1 MAKLFKRICQAS
13 RSYRRRYGQVRGF
26 LLWFHLH
33 RHLWVHRGVLH
44 KMHVPCL
51 KYPIFLRAQTSD
63 VIVFN
68 QIFID
73 GELDFEVPN
82 LPSSIVDAG
91 ANIGLASVYFASRF
105 PNARIIALE
114 VEKSNFE
121 LLTRNTSLY
130 PNITC
135 LQKALWSGQKQLS
148 IVNPTDEP
156 WTFRVSEAVSEN
168 AALSVMSIGVT
179 DMMQEFDHQQ
189 IDLLKIDI
197 EGAEREIFQNGM
209 DHWIDRVGMIA
220 VELHDR
226 IVPGCKK
233 ALEDGLSGRNYR
245 MLASGEYTIVNL
257 ASS

>member
-1 MAKLFKRICQAS
+1 MAKLFQRICQAS
-13 RSYRRRYGQVRGF
+13 KSYRSRYGQIQGF
-26 LLWFHLH
+26 LLWFNLH
-33 RHLWVHRGVLH
+33 RHLWLRRGLLH
-44 KMHVPCL
+44 KIHVPCL
-51 KYPIFLRAQTSD
+51 KHPIFLRAQTSD

-73 GELDFEVPN
+73 AELDFKVHK

-105 PNARIIALE
+105 PDARIVALE
-114 VEKSNFE
+114 MEQSNFE
-121 LLTRNTSLY
+121 LLKRNTKPY

-156 WTFRVSEAVSEN
+156 WAFRVSEAVSGN
-168 AALSVMSIGVT
+168 AALSVMSLGVT
-179 DMMQEFDHQQ
+179 DMIKEFAHQQ

-197 EGAEREIFQNGM
+197 EGAEKEIFQNGM

-233 ALEDGLSGRNYR
+233 ALEDGLSGRDYR
-245 MLASGEYTIVNL
+245 MLASGEYTIVDL
-257 ASS
+257 ASI

>member
-1 MAKLFKRICQAS
+1 
-13 RSYRRRYGQVRGF
+13 
-26 LLWFHLH
+26 
-33 RHLWVHRGVLH
+33 VLH
-44 KMHVPCL
+44 KVHVPRL
-51 KYPIFLRAQTSD
+51 KHPIFLRAKTSD

-73 GELDFEVPN
+73 AELDFEVRN
-82 LPSSIVDAG
+82 QPSRIVDAG

-105 PNARIIALE
+105 PNARIVALE
-114 VEKSNFE
+114 VEQANFE
-121 LLTRNTSLY
+121 LLKRNTEHY

-156 WTFRVSEAVSEN
+156 WAFRVSEAVSGIET
-168 AALSVMSIGVT
+168 LSVMSLGVS

-197 EGAEREIFQNGM
+197 EGAEKEIFQNGM
-209 DHWIDRVGMIA
+209 DHWIGRVGMIA

-233 ALEDGLSGRNYR
+233 ALEDGLSGRDYR
-245 MLASGEYTIVNL
+245 MLVSGEYTIVDL
-257 ASS
+257 TSY

>member
-1 MAKLFKRICQAS
+1 
-13 RSYRRRYGQVRGF
+13 
-26 LLWFHLH
+26 
-33 RHLWVHRGVLH
+33 
-44 KMHVPCL
+44 MH
-51 KYPIFLRAQTSD
+51 
-63 VIVFN
+63 
-68 QIFID
+68 
-73 GELDFEVPN
+73 N
-82 LPSSIVDAG
+82 LPSRIVDAG

-105 PNARIIALE
+105 PNARIVALE
-114 VEKSNFE
+114 VEQSNFE
-121 LLTRNTSLY
+121 LLKRNTKPY

-156 WTFRVSEAVSEN
+156 WAFRVSEAVSGN
-168 AALSVMSIGVT
+168 AALSVMSFAVT
-179 DMMQEFDHQQ
+179 DVIKEFDHQQ

-197 EGAEREIFQNGM
+197 EGAEKEIFQNGM

-233 ALEDGLSGRNYR
+233 ALEGGLCGRNYR
-245 MLASGEYTIVNL
+245 MLVSGEYTIIDL